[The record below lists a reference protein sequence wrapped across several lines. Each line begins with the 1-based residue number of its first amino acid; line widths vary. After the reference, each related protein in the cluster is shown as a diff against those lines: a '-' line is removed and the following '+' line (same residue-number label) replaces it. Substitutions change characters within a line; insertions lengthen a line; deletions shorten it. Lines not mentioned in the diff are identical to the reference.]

1 MFCYVSLVWSES
13 ACEAFWN
20 VQQLVYD
27 YFFFVFSAEAV
38 EAFTNHFD
46 KVGRAFIQ
54 GFLPE
59 LAQAVDS
66 RNRSPRL

>member
-1 MFCYVSLVWSES
+1 MFCYVSFVWSES

-27 YFFFVFSAEAV
+27 YFFFVFSAEAFITL
-38 EAFTNHFD
+38 ADHFD
-46 KVGRAFIQ
+46 KIAGVLVQ

-66 RNRSPRL
+66 RNRSS

>member
-1 MFCYVSLVWSES
+1 MFCYVSFVWSES

-38 EAFTNHFD
+38 VAFTDHFD
-46 KVGRAFIQ
+46 KIAGVLVQ

-59 LAQAVDS
+59 LAQAVDP
-66 RNRSPRL
+66 RNRSS